1 MNPIIRY
8 FRTIN
13 QLGFKSSFLY
23 AVYQTGLKSG
33 YYRRIT
39 PNSFYVSL
47 PNIDVEKVRWMTNL
61 PTPGQLRSVMAGKE
75 NELESEAE
83 EILHHQ
89 LRFFGNKAIPFKF
102 EQKNNPFAHWT
113 EAEAALEKSDATD
126 IKTTWEPARFNW
138 VFPLERAYLL
148 FGSEVYAQQ
157 FWHLFDEFTEANL
170 FNSGLNWCSAQEVAL
185 RMMALIFG
193 GSVFRNSKS
202 ASPEKLSM
210 LLASIYLHAKRIP
223 PTLVYARAQ
232 NNNHLLTE
240 AVGLYCAGSF
250 FRDLP
255 FGDKWQKLGS
265 KYFNQAIQ
273 DQISE
278 KGEYIQHSL
287 NYHRL
292 MLKISLWMNLFVKQN
307 DETLPSHSLNKLGL
321 ATEWLLDYIEP
332 TNGHVPN
339 LGHNDGSNIFPLSQC
354 DYADYRPVAQA
365 ASVAFLGKPALQRGY
380 WNEELL
386 WLGLKTNQ
394 EMDAFTK
401 THQFNKVPWIGST
414 SFRIYVRAAKYNRR
428 PAHADQLHADIWY
441 RGINIAK
448 DAGTFSYNLAPP
460 WQNALAQTA
469 VHNTI
474 AIDGMDQMTPA
485 GKFLWLD
492 WTNANITELDNKTN
506 VLEAEHDGYWR
517 FGIIHRRRIT
527 LDDSKN
533 TIDCEDFLETRH
545 LPTIEHTARL
555 HWLLPDWEWTL
566 NSTSLNLKAPFGKV
580 TVSISDDSGEKPVVD
595 LIREGKSLLYKRNTN
610 PNLGCYSATYL
621 QKEPALSFC
630 YSIVF
635 DNPLK
640 IKTEWKII
648 DGK

>member
-1 MNPIIRY
+1 MP
-8 FRTIN
+8 
-13 QLGFKSSFLY
+13 
-23 AVYQTGLKSG
+23 V
-33 YYRRIT
+33 
-39 PNSFYVSL
+39 
-47 PNIDVEKVRWMTNL
+47 
-61 PTPGQLRSVMAGKE
+61 PGQLHTAITGKE
-75 NELESEAE
+75 NELKSEAD

-89 LRFFGNKAIPFKF
+89 MRFFGNKAVPFRF
-102 EQKNNPFAHWT
+102 EQKNNPFVHWT
-113 EAEAALEKSDATD
+113 EAEAALEKSNSAD
-126 IKTTWEPARFNW
+126 IKSIWEPARFNW
-138 VFPLERAYLL
+138 VFPLVRAYLL
-148 FGSEVYAQQ
+148 FGSESYAQQ

-240 AVGLYCAGSF
+240 SVGLYCAGSF

-255 FGDKWQKLGS
+255 VGEKWQKLGF

-278 KGEYIQHSL
+278 NGEYIQHSL

-292 MLKISLWMNLFVKQN
+292 MLKISLWMNLFIKQN
-307 DETLPSHSLNKLGL
+307 DATMSLHLQKKLSL
-321 ATEWLLDYIEP
+321 ATEWLLEYLEP
-332 TNGHVPN
+332 SNGQVPN

-354 DYADYRPVAQA
+354 NYADYRPVAQA
-365 ASVAFLGKPALQRGY
+365 ASVAFLGKTILQEGC

-386 WLGLKTNQ
+386 WLGLKSNQ
-394 EMDAFTK
+394 EMEINSK
-401 THQFNKVPWIGST
+401 THHDNKVPWIGST
-414 SFRIYVRAAKYNRR
+414 KLRTYVRVALYDSR
-428 PAHADQLHADIWY
+428 PAHADQLHADIWF
-441 RGINIAK
+441 RGFNLAK
-448 DAGTFSYNLAPP
+448 DAGTFSYNLAAP

-474 AIDGMDQMTPA
+474 TVDGMDQMTLA

-492 WTNANITELDNKTN
+492 WANASITQVDKTTN
-506 VLEAEHDGYWR
+506 VIEAEHDGYR
-517 FGIIHRRRIT
+517 RLGIIHRRKIT
-527 LDDSKN
+527 LDDRNN
-533 TIDCEDFLETRH
+533 TINCEDSLETNH
-545 LPTIEHTARL
+545 FPVIKHTARL

-566 NSTSLNLKAPFGKV
+566 NSNCLDLKAPFGKV
-580 TVSISDDSGEKPVVD
+580 VIFITNDANKKTDID
-595 LIREGKSLLYKRNTN
+595 LIREGKSLLYRRNAN
-610 PNLGCYSATYL
+610 AHLGWYSATYL
-621 QKEPALSFC
+621 DKEPALSFC

-635 DNPLK
+635 DHPLK

>member
-1 MNPIIRY
+1 MNSIIRY
-8 FRTIN
+8 FKTIN
-13 QLGFKSSFLY
+13 QLGLKSSILY
-23 AVYQTGLKSG
+23 AVYQAGLKSG
-33 YYRRIT
+33 HYRRIT

-47 PNIDVEKVRWMTNL
+47 PNIDMEKVRWMTNL
-61 PTPGQLRSVMAGKE
+61 PTPEQLQTVMAGKE
-75 NELESEAE
+75 NELKSEAE

-102 EQKNNPFAHWT
+102 EQKNSPFAHWT
-113 EAEAALEKSDATD
+113 EAEAAQVINDSTD

-138 VFPLERAYLL
+138 VFPLVRAYML

-157 FWHLFDEFTEANL
+157 FWHLFDEFTETNL
-170 FNSGLNWCSAQEVAL
+170 FNSGLNWCSGQEVAL
-185 RMMALIFG
+185 RMMALVFG

-232 NNNHLLTE
+232 NNNHLLVE

-255 FGDKWQKLGS
+255 VGEKWQKLGF

-278 KGEYIQHSL
+278 NGVYIQHSL

-292 MLKISLWMNLFVKQN
+292 MLKISLWMNLFIKQN
-307 DETLPSHSLNKLGL
+307 DATLPLHIQKKLSL
-321 ATEWLLDYIEP
+321 ATEWLLEYLEP
-332 TNGHVPN
+332 ANGQVPN

-365 ASVAFLGKPALQRGY
+365 ASIAFLGKPILPAGC

-394 EMDAFTK
+394 KLDAVFK
-401 THQFNKVPWIGST
+401 THHFNKVPWIGS
-414 SFRIYVRAAKYNRR
+414 SKLRIYVRAAKYESR

-441 RGINIAK
+441 RGFNLAK

-474 AIDGMDQMTPA
+474 TIDGMDQMTLA

-492 WTNANITELDNKTN
+492 WANAYLTELNN
-506 VLEAEHDGYWR
+506 SINILEAEHDGYR
-517 FGIIHRRRIT
+517 RIGIIHRRKIV
-527 LDDSKN
+527 LDESKN
-533 TIDCEDFLETRH
+533 AIDCEDFLETSH
-545 LPTIEHTARL
+545 FPVIKHTARL

-566 NSTSLNLKAPFGKV
+566 NSSRLELKAPFGKV
-580 TVSISDDSGEKPVVD
+580 AVSISNDAEKKPDID
-595 LIREGKSLLYKRNTN
+595 LIREGKSLLYKRNAN
-610 PNLGCYSATYL
+610 PNLGWYSPTYL
-621 QKEPALSFC
+621 DKEPALSFC
-630 YSIVF
+630 CSIIF
-635 DNPLK
+635 DHPLK

>member
-8 FRTIN
+8 FKTIN
-13 QLGFKSSFLY
+13 HLGLKSSFLF
-23 AVYQTGLKSG
+23 AVYQAGLKSG
-33 YYRRIT
+33 YYRRVT

-47 PNIDVEKVRWMTNL
+47 PNIDAEKVRWMTNL
-61 PTPGQLRSVMAGKE
+61 PMPGQLRSVMAGKE

-113 EAEAALEKSDATD
+113 EAEAALEKSNATD
-126 IKTTWEPARFNW
+126 IKKTWEPARFNW
-138 VFPLERAYLL
+138 VFPLARAYLL

-157 FWHLFDEFTEANL
+157 FWHLFDEFTETNL

-202 ASPEKLSM
+202 ASPEKMSM

-232 NNNHLLTE
+232 NNNHLLVE

-250 FRDLP
+250 FKDLP
-255 FGDKWQKLGS
+255 VGERWQKIGF

-273 DQISE
+273 DQISGN
-278 KGEYIQHSL
+278 GEYIQHSL

-292 MLKISLWMNLFVKQN
+292 MLKISLWMNLFIKLN
-307 DETLPSHSLNKLGL
+307 DASLPSYSLNKLSL
-321 ATEWLLDYIEP
+321 ATEWLLDYLEP
-332 TNGHVPN
+332 TSGHVPN

-365 ASVAFLGKPALQRGY
+365 ASVAFLGKPILQKGC

-386 WLGLKTNQ
+386 WMGLKTKQ
-394 EMDAFTK
+394 GIDSFSK
-401 THQFNKVPWIGST
+401 TYHLNKVPWIGSKNL
-414 SFRIYVRAAKYNRR
+414 RVYVQAAIYNSR

-441 RGINIAK
+441 RGFNIAK

-460 WQNALAQTA
+460 WKNALAQTA

-492 WTNANITELDNKTN
+492 WANAYLTEIDETNKI
-506 VLEAEHDGYWR
+506 LEAEHDGYRR

-533 TIDCEDFLETRH
+533 IINCEDSLETRH
-545 LPTIEHTARL
+545 LPIIEHTARL
-555 HWLLPDWEWTL
+555 HWLMPDWEWEL
-566 NSTSLNLKAPFGKV
+566 NSSRLELKAPFGKV
-580 TVSISDDSGEKPVVD
+580 TISISIDSNKKPEID
-595 LIREGKSLLYKRNTN
+595 LVREGKSLLYKRNAN
-610 PNLGCYSATYL
+610 PNLGWYSATYME
-621 QKEPALSFC
+621 KEAALSFC

-635 DNPLK
+635 DHSLK